1 MNLLDRFE
9 RLAEVARRLC
19 FAEGGSRL
27 LQIAPNPLCGRVC
40 TTEHASGG
48 PFRILERRHGFAEIV
63 ERGGGVLAERPRVKQ
78 PHHERDKIFRSE
90 NASCHGNCFAQQCL
104 SFFEAL
110 EIQKGIRVVVGC
122 PNGIYMF
129 FTK

>member
-27 LQIAPNPLCGRVC
+27 LQIALNPLCGRVC

-63 ERGGGVLAERPRVKQ
+63 ERGGGVLVDRPPVSPPHPER
-78 PHHERDKIFRSE
+78 EIITFSE
-90 NASCHGNCFAQQCL
+90 NASCHGYRFAHQRFG
-104 SFFEAL
+104 FFEAL
-110 EIQKGIRVVVGC
+110 
-122 PNGIYMF
+122 
-129 FTK
+129 